1 MNRRDA
7 EHAEFT
13 QRVRGHATSLRCLC
27 ARVRLEVRLT
37 LRRPSI
43 SVVSEPRA
51 VATGSCAQLSKK
63 LHFASYCVIRSLPLA
78 VLTRLVATLTFNYT
92 RTLCVSAVELFI
104 SSLASALQLPREQW
118 GPPGLKL

>member
-1 MNRRDA
+1 M
-7 EHAEFT
+7 T
-13 QRVRGHATSLRCLC
+13 SSRVQ
-27 ARVRLEVRLT
+27 LEVRAT

-51 VATGSCAQLSKK
+51 VATGSYAQLSKK

-92 RTLCVSAVELFI
+92 LGSLKMAAFLVFLSAFRYTAFNGSGSSNLSAEVIDRLF
-104 SSLASALQLPREQW
+104 
-118 GPPGLKL
+118 